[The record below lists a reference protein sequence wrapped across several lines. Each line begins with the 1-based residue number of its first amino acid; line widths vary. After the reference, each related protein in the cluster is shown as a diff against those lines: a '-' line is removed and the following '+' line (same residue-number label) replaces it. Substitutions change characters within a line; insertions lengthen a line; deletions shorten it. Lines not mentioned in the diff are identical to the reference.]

1 MASLPGEPS
10 PARGMPA
17 IYGAGPARFFTE
29 DHMPD
34 ETINGREPE
43 FSEEDLQRKEL
54 GPRGVPGKE
63 SPAKMT
69 PQREK
74 KQPKDVDPGHTA

>member
-1 MASLPGEPS
+1 MAGSL
-10 PARGMPA
+10 
-17 IYGAGPARFFTE
+17 I
-29 DHMPD
+29 
-34 ETINGREPE
+34 
-43 FSEEDLQRKEL
+43 FSEEDIQREHL

-74 KQPKDVDPGHTA
+74 KQPKDVDTRHTA

>member
-1 MASLPGEPS
+1 
-10 PARGMPA
+10 
-17 IYGAGPARFFTE
+17 
-29 DHMPD
+29 MPD
-34 ETINGREPE
+34 KPINGREPD
-43 FSEEDLQRKEL
+43 FSEEDLQREQL

-74 KQPKDVDPGHTA
+74 KTPKNVDPGHTA